1 MNFKSLKSIF
11 FVLSL
16 AAFTIACKDANKE
29 ERITPAAAEMEQ
41 QDDHQ
46 HSPSEA
52 TSTPN
57 TPEAAASPAGGTNL
71 NPPHGEPGHRCDIAV
86 GQPLPENGQ
95 TQQASGNLNPPHGQP
110 GHRCDIAVGEP
121 LPN

>member
-11 FVLSL
+11 VVITIT
-16 AAFTIACKDANKE
+16 AFIIACKDANKE

-41 QDDHQ
+41 QNDN
-46 HSPSEA
+46 SPSDA
-52 TSTPN
+52 ASTSN
-57 TPEAAASPAGGTNL
+57 TSEAATTPTRGTKL

-95 TQQASGNLNPPHGQP
+95 SQQTEGNLNPPHGEP
-110 GHRCDIAVGEP
+110 GHRCDIAVGAP